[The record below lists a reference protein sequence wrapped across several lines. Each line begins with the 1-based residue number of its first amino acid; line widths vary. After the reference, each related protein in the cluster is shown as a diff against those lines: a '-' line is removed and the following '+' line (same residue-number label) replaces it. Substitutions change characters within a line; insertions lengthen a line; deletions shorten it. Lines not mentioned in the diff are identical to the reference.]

1 MARRGRSKQKDHSK
15 RRKSKSKSKPRAKAK
30 SKSRSKSKSK
40 YRKDNYTADQSAKA
54 AALEKCMAGRPEY
67 EDDDVKESRCKVIMA
82 HGGGGPQFDP
92 VGGRSGR

>member
-40 YRKDNYTADQSAKA
+40 YRKDNYTADQSA
-54 AALEKCMAGRPEY
+54 AALEKCIAGRPEDES
-67 EDDDVKESRCKVIMA
+67 EDEKEKQCKIRRANGELGFEFEQM
-82 HGGGGPQFDP
+82 
-92 VGGRSGR
+92 GGREGR